1 MFLYPRF
8 AFGFSYKIDICQL
21 YKMQKSEN
29 AIEFRVKLWYNIC
42 ARDRVN
48 LLKEGISMKKALV
61 LIMILLVAIC
71 IVACGTTTPAETT
84 GADTTAPA
92 VTTGTPDGTTPTTT
106 TKTVVTNSD
115 PAVVTTV
122 PAGEKLETEDYT
134 AILNGDEWVKSE
146 VDTSKFDIF
155 GTGVSAVTKI
165 NSTYGGYKKNYTIV
179 NADGTKT
186 EASNSDVRKLATIGI
201 TVKEDKA
208 NKVVDLEVHEV
219 EIKVQPS
226 WSHVTAKAGSY
237 LMFKFTTNIPI
248 DFAVTVTAKEGG
260 SSSSAAD
267 KQNGITVTGSNG
279 TYTGTAKCQVP
290 YAAGNTMYINICP
303 DGSAPTA
310 IVSIPVVITQ
320 MKYESPFKLKFV
332 GDWELVKRED
342 YLSDLVDLFYN
353 VYPRLYERFG
363 LNDPNVPETITFKA
377 DKSYDGVAYNAGD
390 LVCVATDYANSS
402 PYDIGFFAH
411 EITHAVQQYG
421 GKMCYDTTSTYRD
434 PETGK
439 TYTVASWWTE
449 FMADLGHF
457 RYFHWGYS
465 SKFCKFYSM
474 SDPAIRDFGYQ
485 SYGQH
490 NIFSAY
496 IDDVYGSRKNADG
509 TVTLGLMDSMNKLI
523 KESKTLLYDNP
534 YDPNSPFNK
543 TVKAVTGHATLE
555 EVRLEFVKALDE
567 GTWAFK
573 GYANY
578 QDNFL
583 TEDIPNIP
591 NPEYPM
597 NEPVKKGDKT
607 ATALETPVTE
617 GNNIA
622 KGATI
627 VSASSQGGSRNP
639 VENLLDGDLGTMFQ
653 GAKVTDDY
661 KYELGGYK
669 HEFVIDL
676 GAVKTFDT
684 YTIANAGSKSS
695 NKNNNTSE
703 WEIFVSEDGKTWT
716 SVDYQSGNK
725 ADIASFNIGDTFAR
739 YVKLRVFT
747 TDQSANVGTVRLY
760 EFMLFDQ
767 Q

>member
-1 MFLYPRF
+1 
-8 AFGFSYKIDICQL
+8 
-21 YKMQKSEN
+21 MQKSEN

-179 NADGTKT
+179 AADGTKT

-342 YLSDLVDLFYN
+342 YLSDLVELFYN
-353 VYPRLYERFG
+353 TYPRLYKRFG
-363 LNDPNVPETITFKA
+363 EGDSKVPRVVTFKA
-377 DKSYDGVAYNAGD
+377 DKGYDGVAYCSGS
-390 LVCVATDYANSS
+390 LVCVSTTYANKS
-402 PYDIGFFAH
+402 PMDIGFFAH
-411 EITHAVQQYG
+411 EITHSVQQYG
-421 GKMCYDTTSTYRD
+421 GKLVYDTVT
-434 PETGK
+434 
-439 TYTVASWWTE
+439 TYTDPATGTKYSCNAWWTE
-449 FMADLGHF
+449 NMANLGRF
-457 RYFHWGYS
+457 RYFEWGYSTKFIVMLDVQTKSSLWDWGYS
-465 SKFCKFYSM
+465 SY
-474 SDPAIRDFGYQ
+474 
-485 SYGQH
+485 
-490 NIFSAY
+490 
-496 IDDVYGSRKNADG
+496 ADG
-509 TVTLGLMDSMNKLI
+509 GKTFLTYLDWKYPTVDKNGNGKAEVEEYGVIDLINYTIKNTTKLI
-523 KESKTLLYDNP
+523 SDNP
-534 YDPNSPFNK
+534 YDPTTPFNQA
-543 TVKAVTGHATLE
+543 VKKVTGIDTMDQ
-555 EVRLEFVKALDE
+555 VRLQYVEECKAGTFKIE
-567 GTWAFK
+567 GFK
-573 GYANY
+573 YF
-578 QDNFL
+578 QDNWT
-583 TEDIPNIP
+583 TEGLPNIP
-591 NPEYPM
+591 DPVYPQL
-597 NEPVKKGDKT
+597 EPVAKGDKT
-607 ATALETPVTE
+607 GAILETPVTT
-617 GNNIA
+617 GTNLA
-622 KGATI
+622 LGATI
-627 VSASSQGGSRNP
+627 VETSSQGGTRNP
-639 VENLLDGDLGTMFQ
+639 IANMLDGDLETMFQ
-653 GAKVTDDY
+653 GANVSDDY
-661 KYELGGYK
+661 KYQLGGFK
-669 HEFVIDL
+669 HEFVLDL
-676 GAVKTFDT
+676 GEAKKFDT
-684 YTIANAGSKSS
+684 YTIVNAGSKST
-695 NKNNNTSE
+695 NKNNNTAE
-703 WEIFVSEDGKTWT
+703 WELFVSDDGKTWT
-716 SVDYQSGNK
+716 SVDYQPKST
-725 ADIASFNIGDTFAR
+725 ADIASINIGDVTAR
-739 YVKLRVFT
+739 YVMLRVFA
-747 TDQSANVGTVRLY
+747 TDQSANTGTLRIC

>member
-1 MFLYPRF
+1 
-8 AFGFSYKIDICQL
+8 
-21 YKMQKSEN
+21 
-29 AIEFRVKLWYNIC
+29 
-42 ARDRVN
+42 
-48 LLKEGISMKKALV
+48 MKKAFV
-61 LIMILLVAIC
+61 LIMILLVALC
-71 IVACGTTTPAETT
+71 VVACGSTTPAETT
-84 GADTTAPA
+84 SDTTA
-92 VTTGTPDGTTPTTT
+92 VITPGSTEGNTPNTTTPTTT
-106 TKTVVTNSD
+106 VIVPDSE
-115 PAVVTTV
+115 PAVVTTA
-122 PAGEKLETEDYT
+122 PAGEKLVTDDYT
-134 AILNGDEWVKSE
+134 AVLNGAEWVKDD

-155 GTGVSAVTKI
+155 GTGVSAVTQI
-165 NSTYGGYKKNYTIV
+165 NSNYGGYKKNYTLV
-179 NADGTKT
+179 NAAGEKVETT
-186 EASNSDVRKLATIGI
+186 NSDVRKLGTVGI
-201 TVKEDKA
+201 VVTEDKA
-208 NKVVDLEVHEV
+208 NKSLDLEVYEV
-219 EIKVQPS
+219 DVKVQSS
-226 WSHVTAKAGSY
+226 WTHITAKAGSY

-248 DFAVTVTAKEGG
+248 NFAVTVTAKEGG
-260 SSSSAAD
+260 SASSAAE
-267 KQNGITVTGSNG
+267 KQNGISVTGADG

-290 YAAGNTMYINICP
+290 YAAGSTMYINICP
-303 DGSAPTA
+303 DGSSPSAL
-310 IVSIPVVITQ
+310 VSIPLVITQ

-377 DKSYDGVAYNAGD
+377 DKNYDGVAYNAGS

-421 GKMCYDTTSTYRD
+421 GKMCYDTTSTYKD

-449 FMADLGHF
+449 FMADLGRF

-465 SKFCKFYSM
+465 TKFCKFYSM

-490 NIFSAY
+490 NIFAAY

-509 TVTLGLMDSMNKLI
+509 TVTLGLMDAMNKLI
-523 KESKTLLYDNP
+523 KETKTMLYDNP

-543 TVKAVTGHATLE
+543 TVKEVTGHATLE

-573 GYANY
+573 GYKNY

-597 NEPVKKGDKT
+597 NEPVAKGDKT
-607 ATALETPVTE
+607 APVLATPVTE
-617 GNNIA
+617 GDNIA

-627 VSASSQGGSRNP
+627 VSSSSQGGTRNP
-639 VENLLDGDLGTMFQ
+639 LSYLLDGDLTTMFQ
-653 GAKVTDDY
+653 GPKVSEDY

-669 HEFVIDL
+669 HEIVIDL
-676 GAVKTFDT
+676 GATKTFDT
-684 YTIANAGSKSS
+684 YTLVNSGSKSS

-716 SVDYQSGNK
+716 SVDYQKDSS
-725 ADIASFNIGDTFAR
+725 ADIASVNIGDTSAR
-739 YVKLRVFT
+739 YVKLRVFS